1 MKFPNFQQERNLWR
15 RGYRFVVGLDE
26 VGRGALA
33 GPVVGAAVV
42 ISSKIKNQNVR
53 SKYKMQD
60 LLKEIRDSKKLMP
73 SKREELYKILINHP
87 NIEWGIGRVDSRMID
102 KINILEATKLAMER
116 ALRKIFNFKTSIFS
130 NDVFLILDGNFK
142 LNLNI
147 AQKSIIR
154 ADEKILSCAVAS
166 IIAKVY
172 RDNLMFRYHKKYPQ
186 YGFDKHKGYG
196 TRLHFNRLYQYG
208 PSKIH
213 RRSFAPIKNLQK

>member
-60 LLKEIRDSKKLMP
+60 LLKEIKDSKKLMP

-142 LNLNI
+142 LHLNLP
-147 AQKSIIR
+147 QKSIIR